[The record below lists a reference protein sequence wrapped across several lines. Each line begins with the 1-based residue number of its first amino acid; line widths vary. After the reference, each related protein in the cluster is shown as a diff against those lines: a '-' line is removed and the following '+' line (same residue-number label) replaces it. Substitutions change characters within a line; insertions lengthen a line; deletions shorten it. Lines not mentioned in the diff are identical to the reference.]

1 MGKFCQSHRPS
12 LYRGFIVS
20 VREEKTYLFL
30 LLLLLLLL
38 SLLLL
43 LLLMMMMMIMII
55 IILRRGIQG
64 TSYTSF
70 FCCFIF
76 FQLYTENSF
85 FPLTD

>member
-1 MGKFCQSHRPS
+1 MM
-12 LYRGFIVS
+12 
-20 VREEKTYLFL
+20 
-30 LLLLLLLL
+30 
-38 SLLLL
+38 
-43 LLLMMMMMIMII
+43 MMMMMIMII

-85 FPLTD
+85 FPLTDWTSLIIKTARVATLSISV